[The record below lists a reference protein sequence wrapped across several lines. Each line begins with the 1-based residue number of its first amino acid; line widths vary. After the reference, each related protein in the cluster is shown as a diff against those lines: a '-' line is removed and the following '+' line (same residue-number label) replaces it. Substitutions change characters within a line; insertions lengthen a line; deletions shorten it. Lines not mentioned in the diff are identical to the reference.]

1 MNLDKRF
8 SFENFFLYLRK
19 ENTIV
24 FGDVHM
30 GYEEALNKQGIL
42 IPRTQYSLTAKRL
55 EEFFEGKKF
64 DKIVINGDLK
74 HEFGSISETEWR
86 HTLRIIDYLAL
97 KCKKLILV
105 KGNHD
110 KILGPIAEK
119 RNIEIVDYLIMDDIF
134 ICHGH
139 YIPDAIFSKK
149 IKSVIVGHEHP
160 AISLMDYPR
169 IEKFKCFLNGKW
181 KGKELIVHPSFN
193 LMTEGTDILK
203 EKLLSPFIEKVDS
216 FRVFILG
223 REILDFGIVKDLKL
237 AKQNFYF

>member
-1 MNLDKRF
+1 MNLDKRL
-8 SFENFFLYLRK
+8 SFEDIFLYLRK
-19 ENTIV
+19 ENAVV

-55 EEFFEGKKF
+55 DEFFEGKKF
-64 DKIVINGDLK
+64 DKIIINGDLK

-119 RNIEIVDYLIMDDIF
+119 RNIEIVEYYVINDVLVA
-134 ICHGH
+134 HGH
-139 YIPDAIFSKK
+139 YIPEAAFSDDLNY
-149 IKSVIVGHEHP
+149 VIIGHVHP
-160 AISLMDYPR
+160 AVSLIDYPR
-169 IEKFKCFLNGKW
+169 VERFKCFLAGKW
-181 KGKELIVHPSFN
+181 KNKKLIIHPSLN
-193 LMTEGTDILK
+193 LINEGSDVLK
-203 EKLLSPFIEKVDS
+203 EKPISPF
-216 FRVFILG
+216 LG
-223 REILDFGIVKDLKL
+223 RIFDFKVVVVGEDMLDFGTIDEVKKL
-237 AKQNFYF
+237 NSY